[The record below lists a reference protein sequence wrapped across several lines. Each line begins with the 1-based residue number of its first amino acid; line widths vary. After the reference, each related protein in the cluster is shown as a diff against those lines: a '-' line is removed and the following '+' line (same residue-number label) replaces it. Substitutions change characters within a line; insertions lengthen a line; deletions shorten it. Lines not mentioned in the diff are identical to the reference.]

1 MDDENILFATGYLI
15 LKRRIWR
22 KKERQA
28 RKGRKI
34 SVREIY
40 KEKNESGIYHNIV
53 LGMALGDTK
62 LYFMYGLHLSSFYRY
77 MRMFPQSFN
86 TR

>member
-22 KKERQA
+22 KKEREA

-40 KEKNESGIYHNIV
+40 KENNESGIYHNIV
-53 LGMALGDTK
+53 LGMALGDTE

>member
-22 KKERQA
+22 KKEREA

-53 LGMALGDTK
+53 LGMALGDTE
-62 LYFMYGLHLSSFYRY
+62 LYFMYGLHLSLFYRY

-86 TR
+86 SR

>member
-22 KKERQA
+22 KKEREA

-53 LGMALGDTK
+53 LGMALGDTE

-77 MRMFPQSFN
+77 MCMFPQSFN

>member
-22 KKERQA
+22 KKEREA

-40 KEKNESGIYHNIV
+40 KEKNESGIYHNIF

>member
-22 KKERQA
+22 KKEREA

-53 LGMALGDTK
+53 LGMALGDTE

>member
-22 KKERQA
+22 KKEREA

-40 KEKNESGIYHNIV
+40 TEKNESGIYHNIV
-53 LGMALGDTK
+53 LGMALGDTE

>member
-1 MDDENILFATGYLI
+1 MGDENILFATGYLI

-22 KKERQA
+22 KKEREA

>member
-22 KKERQA
+22 KKEREA